1 MKKKH
6 INRRLLI
13 AMSEVN
19 YNPSVVNQVV
29 ANKPYI
35 VYGIFDDDDDLLQ
48 SAKVFRANRISV
60 ANVFSPFPIHGIDPV
75 IGHKRTNISVAAFIF
90 GATGFSLAVLMIW
103 YMLISDWPINVGGK
117 PNWTFAANFPAFVPV
132 LFESTVFCAAHG
144 MSITYLLLNRLLPGF
159 NPRNPDPRS
168 TDDKFIMEI
177 NLSDN
182 WDVSYD
188 DVVYLLKKTGAS
200 EIKER

>member
-1 MKKKH
+1 
-6 INRRLLI
+6 
-13 AMSEVN
+13 MSEVT
-19 YNPSVVNQVV
+19 YNPS
-29 ANKPYI
+29 I
-35 VYGIFDDDDDLLQ
+35 IYGIFDDDDDILR

-60 ANVFSPFPIHGIDPV
+60 ANVYSPFPIHGIDPV
-75 IGHKRTNISVAAFIF
+75 IGHPRTNISVAAFVF
-90 GATGFSLAVLMIW
+90 GGTGLSLAILMIW
-103 YMLISDWPINVGGK
+103 YMLISDWPMNVGGK

-177 NLSDN
+177 NMDEN
-182 WDVSYD
+182 WDATYD
-188 DVVYLLKKTGAS
+188 EVVGLMKSTGAS

>member
-1 MKKKH
+1 
-6 INRRLLI
+6 
-13 AMSEVN
+13 MSEVK
-19 YNPSVVNQVV
+19 YNEANSVSEVKLN
-29 ANKPYI
+29 PTI
-35 VYGIFDDDDDLLQ
+35 IYGIFDDDDDLLQ

-60 ANVFSPFPIHGIDPV
+60 ANVYSPFPIHGIDPV
-75 IGHKRTNISVAAFIF
+75 IGHKRTNVSVAAFVF

-177 NLSDN
+177 NMSDN
-182 WDVSYD
+182 WDAKYD
-188 DVVYLLKKTGAS
+188 EVVYLLKQTGAS